1 MVLLPKTFFKKHFL
15 DYIYIYIYIYYIDDI
30 DYIYYIYYIYIT
42 YIYITEGIK
51 RLKVLC

>member
-15 DYIYIYIYIYYIDDI
+15 DYIYIYIYYIDDI

-42 YIYITEGIK
+42 YINITEGIK

>member
-15 DYIYIYIYIYYIDDI
+15 DYIYIYYIDDI

-42 YIYITEGIK
+42 YINITEGIK